1 MNKLI
6 NMKSKIYSYN
16 QIYKELKEEFPNLND
31 FELLSLAIQIERNTI
46 LENGLV
52 VSSDDKLPSGL
63 EAVAMAL
70 GVKSEQGNYT
80 IVDAITDLR
89 TN

>member
-1 MNKLI
+1 
-6 NMKSKIYSYN
+6 MKSKIYSYN